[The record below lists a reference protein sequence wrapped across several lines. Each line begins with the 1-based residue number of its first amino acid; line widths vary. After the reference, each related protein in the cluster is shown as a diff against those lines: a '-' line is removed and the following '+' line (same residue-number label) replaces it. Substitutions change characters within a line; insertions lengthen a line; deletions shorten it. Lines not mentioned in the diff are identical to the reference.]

1 MNELEEKYY
10 SDIKDELVQSVIDKK
25 IDTYFTNRNELSHYY
40 NVGKMIMEAQG
51 GEERAKYGN
60 DLIKKFSKRLT
71 YELGKGYSWRN
82 LYNMRTY
89 YLLTSKYK
97 ILQPVVAKLTWTNIS
112 ILLSIK
118 DINEI
123 NYYIEQIEI
132 YHWGK
137 RTLQDKIKSHEYQR
151 LSDETKN
158 KLINKEKIDVTSYI
172 KNPIFIIVL

>member
-1 MNELEEKYY
+1 MK
-10 SDIKDELVQSVIDKK
+10 
-25 IDTYFTNRNELSHYY
+25 LSYYY
-40 NVGKMIMEAQG
+40 NVGKMIIKAQG

-82 LYNMRTY
+82 SYNMRTY

-97 ILQPVVAKLTWTNIS
+97 ILQPVVAQSIS
-112 ILLSIK
+112 WSHYTILMSLK

-123 NYYIEQIEI
+123 NYYIEITINQKLSYRKLRE
-132 YHWGK
+132 
-137 RTLQDKIKSHEYQR
+137 KIKSKEYQR

-158 KLINKEKIDVTSYI
+158 KLIKK
-172 KNPIFIIVL
+172 KKK